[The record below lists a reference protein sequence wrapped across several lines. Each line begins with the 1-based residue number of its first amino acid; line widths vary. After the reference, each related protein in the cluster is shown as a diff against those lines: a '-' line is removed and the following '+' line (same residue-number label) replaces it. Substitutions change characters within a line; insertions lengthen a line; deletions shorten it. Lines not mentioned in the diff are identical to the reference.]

1 MKHLKYLYSLL
12 HLKIVFM
19 QKTIIEC
26 NFLTHCISNLIIGKL
41 IIALLTFEIN
51 YCKTNYEE
59 RIILSACLIDLPIVM
74 Q

>member
-1 MKHLKYLYSLL
+1 
-12 HLKIVFM
+12 M